1 MQLAGLTKNELKSKI
16 ICIIYINKHKSQ
28 IHLVLDGNYNL
39 NLITKVKTSTG
50 KKKKTKKTISIYKL
64 YSIWHHTKI

>member
-39 NLITKVKTSTG
+39 NLITKVKTSTE
-50 KKKKTKKTISIYKL
+50 KKNHENNFYI
-64 YSIWHHTKI
+64 